1 MEVNL
6 QVLKYQGR
14 KEKAMETKKKK
25 KKKLAIFKTWRE
37 KGIVKTWENI
47 L

>member
-25 KKKLAIFKTWRE
+25 KKLAIFKTWRE